1 MTTVLDGKATA
12 KAIRDEVAQ
21 AVAELA
27 DAHDVQPRLD
37 AILVG
42 DNEAS
47 KVYVRMK
54 QKDCQEVGI
63 DSRLHDLPADTPQDE
78 LLGLVKTLNDDPSCD
93 GILVQLP
100 LPDPIEESAI
110 LEAVDPAK
118 DADGFHPINL
128 GRLVADRAG
137 LTPATPTGILHLLDR
152 YGIETEGAHAVIVGR
167 STIVGKPMALL
178 FLQREISATV
188 TVCHSRTQAL
198 AQRTREADLLV
209 AAVGRPEMITADMVK
224 EGATVIDVGINRV
237 DGELVGDVAFD
248 EVQEVAGH
256 ITPVPGGVGPLTR
269 AQLLVNVVHAA
280 CKRRGL
286 PVPSS
291 LS

>member
-1 MTTVLDGKATA
+1 MSTILDGRATA
-12 KAIRDEVAQ
+12 KAMRDEVGQ

-27 DAHDVQPRLD
+27 DAHDVRPRLD

-42 DNEAS
+42 ENEAS
-47 KVYVRMK
+47 KVYVKMK
-54 QKDCQEVGI
+54 RRDCQEVGI
-63 DSRLHDLPADTPQDE
+63 DSRLHELPADTHEAELIDLVESLNQD
-78 LLGLVKTLNDDPSCD
+78 TTCD

-100 LPDPIEESAI
+100 LPDHIDETTV
-110 LEAVDPAK
+110 LEAVDPSK

-137 LTPATPTGILHLLDR
+137 LTPATPTGILRLLDR
-152 YGIETEGAHAVIVGR
+152 YEVETEGAHAVIVGR

-198 AQRTREADLLV
+198 AEQTRQADILV
-209 AAVGRPEMITADMVK
+209 AAVGRAGMITADMVK

-248 EVQEVAGH
+248 EVEPIASR

-269 AQLLVNVVHAA
+269 AQLLINVINAA
-280 CKRRGL
+280 CQRRRL
-286 PVPSS
+286 QVPSS

>member
-1 MTTVLDGKATA
+1 MSTILDGKATA
-12 KAIRDEVAQ
+12 KAMRDEVGQ
-21 AVAELA
+21 AVAELRE
-27 DAHDVQPRLD
+27 AHDVQPRLD

-54 QKDCQEVGI
+54 RRDCEEVGI
-63 DSRLHDLPADTPQDE
+63 DSRLHDLPADTPEAE
-78 LLGLVKTLNDDPSCD
+78 LLDLVADLGDDPGCD

-100 LPDPIEESAI
+100 LPDHIDENTV

-128 GRLVADRAG
+128 GRLASDRAG
-137 LTPATPTGILHLLDR
+137 LTPATPTGILRLLDR
-152 YGIETEGAHAVIVGR
+152 YDVETEGAHAVIVGR

-188 TVCHSRTQAL
+188 TVCHSRTQDL
-198 AQRTREADLLV
+198 AHQTRQADILV
-209 AAVGRPEMITADMVK
+209 AAVGRAEMITADMVK

-248 EVQEVAGH
+248 GVKDVAGR

-269 AQLLVNVVHAA
+269 AQLLVNVIHAA
-280 CKRRGL
+280 CQRRGL

-291 LS
+291 LG